1 MTQIQKQES
10 VEAIKLKT
18 PNKYHVVMLN
28 DDSTPM
34 DFVIKILIAIFKRT
48 PEDAEQLMIDIHET
62 GRAVAGT
69 YSYEVAEQ
77 KCVETV
83 SEARHAGYPLDVVIE
98 ESE

>member
-1 MTQIQKQES
+1 MTQIQKQETS
-10 VEAIKLKT
+10 EAVRLKT

-28 DDSTPM
+28 DDVTPM
-34 DFVIKILIAIFKRT
+34 DFVIQILVAIYRHV
-48 PEDAEQLMIDIHET
+48 PEKAQEITLHIHEN

-77 KCVETV
+77 KVIETV
-83 SEARHAGYPLDVVIE
+83 TEARHAGYPLDVVIE